1 MKAYIHDYLTKL
13 SAVID
18 GISRED
24 VAAVAAALL
33 AARDAEKNIFIIGD
47 GGSASTASHMMCDIN
62 KFTLVPGQKRFRA
75 HALTDNMALVT
86 AWGNDTSFDNTFA
99 EPLRNLMRPGDVLV
113 AISTSGNS
121 PNVIKAVEMA
131 KSEFGA
137 QVIGWV
143 GDKGGKLVGLSDL
156 LVRIPSP
163 MIGQQEDGHLILNHV
178 LVNALRDHLSKI

>member
-1 MKAYIHDYLTKL
+1 MQAFIDNYLKEL
-13 SAVID
+13 SQVID
-18 GISRED
+18 HISRED
-24 VAAVAAALL
+24 VNAVAEALL
-33 AARDAEKNIFIIGD
+33 AARDADKTIFIIGD

-99 EPLRNLMRPGDVLV
+99 EPLRNLLRPGDVVV

-131 KSEFGA
+131 KNEFNA
-137 QVIGWV
+137 QIIGWV

-156 LVRIPSP
+156 VVRIPSP
-163 MIGQQEDGHLILNHV
+163 FIGQQEDGHLILNHV
-178 LVNALRDHLSKI
+178 IANALRDHLLK